1 MAETSIMRWDAY
13 ESKPVPF
20 SNEEKL
26 ALKDIFAKDL
36 SNTELKAFCVACLS
50 RKLDPLA
57 RQIYAIKYGGQ
68 MVIQVGIDGFRS
80 LAQRSGTYAG
90 QVGPW
95 WCGEDGVWKEMWHG
109 KTPPV
114 AAKVGVL
121 AQGFQEPVY
130 GIAHFDE
137 YVKKTRD
144 GRPANLWAS
153 MPANMLA
160 KCAEAL
166 ALRKAFPED
175 VGGIYTHEEMQQA
188 QAEVKDVPKPGKKSF
203 AKKAVVVETRPAKPE
218 PEKMNM
224 EQESFLTDLISGDG
238 DEFTEKSLN
247 SMAKDM
253 FGVKSVW
260 KLNNE
265 QAAEVIEVVEN
276 SLDPTAVDEPPTE
289 LFN

>member
-1 MAETSIMRWDAY
+1 L
-13 ESKPVPF
+13 
-20 SNEEKL
+20 N
-26 ALKDIFAKDL
+26 
-36 SNTELKAFCVACLS
+36 NTELKAFCVACLS

-95 WCGEDGVWKEMWHG
+95 WCGEDGNWKEMWHG
-109 KTPPV
+109 KTPPI

-121 AQGFQEPVY
+121 AKGFQEPVY

-188 QAEVKDVPKPGKKSF
+188 EVEVRDVPKPGKKKF
-203 AKKAVVVETRPAKPE
+203 GKTAVVVETKPAEPEPEPE

-238 DEFTEKSLN
+238 EEFTEDGLN
-247 SMAKDM
+247 SLAKDM

-260 KLNNE
+260 KLSSE
-265 QAAEVIEVVEN
+265 QAGEIIQKIEE
-276 SLDPTAVDEPPTE
+276 SLDPTLSDEPPAD